1 MLIKYDDECELKY
14 SIRSEWEVSHH
25 NLLNAVG
32 NEQLQLRENVNLIG
46 EVLRFNVVNLLTGCF
61 RSKPMREFNFFLN

>member
-25 NLLNAVG
+25 NLLNAIRD
-32 NEQLQLRENVNLIG
+32 ERLQLRGNVNLIS

-61 RSKPMREFNFFLN
+61 